1 MELLY
6 KLTRLEN
13 SIRDLQD
20 AATTG
25 RTPSVTPT
33 VPWDRVFAIYRTN
46 AEAVKSDGDIARDI
60 QEYLVRAVS
69 FVTRMAEIHSKLALT
84 GGRTE
89 DRARLEEQFRG
100 ATTQAQEQVRIA
112 IQTIQIRLVYLA
124 EGLAEK
130 WRYLNALI
138 VVSCL
143 LAIGVA
149 TMFRQYRL
157 DFSRRRRTEDALRGS
172 EELLRDLEVGVLLV
186 GTDSRILLSNP
197 AAIDLL
203 DLTEGQLLRKTSFQS
218 ERDAIRED
226 GSSFPAEMLPVR
238 RAISDREL
246 VRNAVVG
253 LLRPS
258 TGDRI
263 WLLVS
268 AEPRFAEDGEITH
281 VVCSFSDI
289 TERKRAEIDKE
300 TLGIISRLFL
310 ASKTLESIYQE
321 LARTLSA
328 RYEFPVVMLEL
339 YEESTGSMITMGSS
353 GIPSDGAE
361 RQRIPVG
368 QSLSGSVA
376 TSGLPIF
383 EPNANRH
390 PEYQLPAL
398 HRLGLQS
405 FLCVPMKIRE
415 RVVGTLAMADF
426 RERQSVST
434 LDETMQVIANYLA
447 QMIERK
453 RAEELVGFTQFAIDH
468 AVEAALWVDAEGR
481 IAYVNDAACNI
492 LGYSREELLS
502 MTLYKIEPKIAQVQ
516 WARYCGELRE
526 RGSMTFHRDQPN
538 RSGALIPLEA
548 VVNHVKFDG
557 KDFYCFFA
565 RDVTERKQA
574 EEALR
579 ASEERFRELFENA
592 NDMVYTHDLEG
603 NFTSLNRA
611 AERITRYTREEAL
624 KMNIS
629 QLLTADSVD
638 FVRHMIQGGPASPT
652 SATYELTIVGKNHHI
667 VFVEVNTRLLF
678 EGGKPTGIQGI
689 ARDITERKQLEERLR
704 QAQKM
709 EALGQLAG
717 GVSHDF
723 NNLLTVITGYS
734 EVLLGRIDIDG
745 QVQAELEEINKAGQ
759 RAAGLTRQLLAFSR
773 HQVLQP
779 KTVDL
784 NEVVANMDTMLRRLI
799 GEYID
804 FVTILGPALRP
815 IRVDPGQIEQVIM
828 NLVINARDA
837 MPKGGKLTIETA
849 NYDSSDDKVPS
860 VLLTTSDTGV
870 GMDEETRC
878 RIFEPFFTTKGQGKG
893 TGLGLSTV
901 YGIVKQSDGDIMVA
915 SEPGRGTT
923 FRIFLPQAE
932 AEYPVVKPAAKRTV
946 QEGLET
952 ILLAEDEE
960 AVRNLVRSILGGLG
974 YKVLEGRDGLEA
986 LEISLHY
993 QGPIHLLLTDLV
1005 MPQLGG
1011 RELSRQIKQRRPETK
1026 VLYFSGYSGT
1036 SNDQNSLLDA
1046 PTQMLDKPF
1055 GPDVLA
1061 RKVREVLDGLS

>member
-1 MELLY
+1 
-6 KLTRLEN
+6 
-13 SIRDLQD
+13 
-20 AATTG
+20 
-25 RTPSVTPT
+25 
-33 VPWDRVFAIYRTN
+33 
-46 AEAVKSDGDIARDI
+46 
-60 QEYLVRAVS
+60 
-69 FVTRMAEIHSKLALT
+69 
-84 GGRTE
+84 
-89 DRARLEEQFRG
+89 
-100 ATTQAQEQVRIA
+100 
-112 IQTIQIRLVYLA
+112 
-124 EGLAEK
+124 
-130 WRYLNALI
+130 
-138 VVSCL
+138 
-143 LAIGVA
+143 
-149 TMFRQYRL
+149 
-157 DFSRRRRTEDALRGS
+157 
-172 EELLRDLEVGVLLV
+172 
-186 GTDSRILLSNP
+186 
-197 AAIDLL
+197 
-203 DLTEGQLLRKTSFQS
+203 
-218 ERDAIRED
+218 
-226 GSSFPAEMLPVR
+226 
-238 RAISDREL
+238 
-246 VRNAVVG
+246 
-253 LLRPS
+253 
-258 TGDRI
+258 
-263 WLLVS
+263 
-268 AEPRFAEDGEITH
+268 
-281 VVCSFSDI
+281 
-289 TERKRAEIDKE
+289 
-300 TLGIISRLFL
+300 
-310 ASKTLESIYQE
+310 
-321 LARTLSA
+321 
-328 RYEFPVVMLEL
+328 
-339 YEESTGSMITMGSS
+339 
-353 GIPSDGAE
+353 
-361 RQRIPVG
+361 
-368 QSLSGSVA
+368 
-376 TSGLPIF
+376 
-383 EPNANRH
+383 
-390 PEYQLPAL
+390 
-398 HRLGLQS
+398 
-405 FLCVPMKIRE
+405 MKIRE
-415 RVVGTLAMADF
+415 RVVGTLALADF
-426 RERQSVST
+426 RERQSVSS
-434 LDETMQVIANYLA
+434 LGETMQVIANYLA

-453 RAEELVGFTQFAIDH
+453 RAEELVRFTQFAIDH
-468 AVEAALWVDAEGR
+468 AVEAALWVDAAGR
-481 IAYVNDAACNI
+481 IAYVNDATSNI

-502 MTLYKIEPKIAQVQ
+502 MNLYKIEPKISQVQ
-516 WARYCGELRE
+516 WVHHCGELRE
-526 RGSMTFHRDQPN
+526 PGSMTFHPDQPN

-557 KDFYCFFA
+557 KDFYCFLA

-611 AERITRYTREEAL
+611 AERITGYTSEEAL

-638 FVRHMIQGGPASPT
+638 FARNMSQGGPASPA
-652 SATYELTIVGKNHHI
+652 SATYELTIVGKNDDM

-717 GVSHDF
+717 GVAHDF

-734 EVLLGRIDIDG
+734 EVLLGRIVDG

-773 HQVLQP
+773 RQLLQP
-779 KTVDL
+779 KIVDL

-804 FVTILGPALRP
+804 FVTILGPSLRP

-849 NYDSSDDKVPS
+849 NYDSSGDKVPS

-923 FRIFLPQAE
+923 FRIYLPQAE
-932 AEYPVVKPAAKRTV
+932 TQYPVVKTAAQHTV
-946 QEGLET
+946 REGLET

-1011 RELSRQIKQRRPETK
+1011 RELNRQIKQRRPETK
-1026 VLYFSGYSGT
+1026 VLYLSGYSGT

-1055 GPDVLA
+1055 GPDVLT
-1061 RKVREVLDGLS
+1061 RKVPEVLDGLS